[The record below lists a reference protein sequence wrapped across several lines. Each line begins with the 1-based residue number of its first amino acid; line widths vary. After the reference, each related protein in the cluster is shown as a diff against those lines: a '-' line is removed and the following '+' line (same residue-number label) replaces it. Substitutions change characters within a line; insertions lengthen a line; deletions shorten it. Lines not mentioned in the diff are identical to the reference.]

1 MDKKVGIVLS
11 FLNYKEYRRYL
22 VLNLIHSLGPISRT
36 KLADITDYRP
46 AAIGDII
53 NELMEENLL
62 VETGSAASGQ
72 GRHRTLLGLHS
83 DYICALGIS
92 INASTIIT
100 NLLTIDGAVQES
112 VSTRI
117 HASGSIDELV
127 QQTIQTIQ
135 SMLAQYSNRKILGIG
150 ICDPGPAPGHWDEA
164 GDLFPT
170 LIAFNDWVNHDL
182 KSILQSRFDLPVAV
196 FARGI
201 LTSIAEEKFGA
212 AKGLKDFICL
222 DLCNGVGMSFYVNG
236 GVVRGA
242 NHVAGQIG
250 DTVVHS
256 NDRVCSCGKVGCV
269 EASAAFPAVRANIL
283 GALERGVFSVLN
295 SFYDSK
301 QELTVSDVK
310 RALDSND
317 KLCCHYIKESAQ
329 LLGLAIANAVNLL
342 NPQCVFLHG
351 YMIGLGDFFLQNL
364 VDAIRENCMMVFSN
378 VDIKVL
384 SPSLED
390 DLPLGAAA
398 VIFDDFLHADDFKWV
413 KSLNVE
419 SSSS

>member
-1 MDKKVGIVLS
+1 MN

-36 KLADITDYRP
+36 KLAEITDYRP

-53 NELMEENLL
+53 NELMDENLL

-72 GRHRTLLGLHS
+72 GRHRTLLGLNS
-83 DYICALGIS
+83 DYICAIGIS

-100 NLLTIDGAVQES
+100 NLLTIDGTVQKS
-112 VSTRI
+112 VSNRI
-117 HASGSIDELV
+117 HSSGSIDELV
-127 QQTIQTIQ
+127 QQIITTIQD
-135 SMLAQYSNRKILGIG
+135 MRAQYSNRKILGIG
-150 ICDPGPAPGHWDEA
+150 ICDPGPAPGHWDDA
-164 GDLFPT
+164 GNLFPT

-182 KSILQSRFDLPVAV
+182 KQILQARFDLPVAV

-236 GVVRGA
+236 SVVRGA
-242 NHVAGQIG
+242 NNVAGQIG

-269 EASAAFPAVRANIL
+269 EASAAFPAVRASIL

-295 SFYDSK
+295 SYYDSK
-301 QELTVSDVK
+301 QELSVDDVK
-310 RALDSND
+310 RALDSGD

-342 NPQCVFLHG
+342 NPECVFLHG
-351 YMIGLGDFFLQNL
+351 YMIGLGDFFLNSL
-364 VDAIRENCMMVFSN
+364 ESAIRENCMMVFSN
-378 VDIKVL
+378 VNIKIL

-398 VIFDDFLHADDFKWV
+398 VIFDDFLHTDDFKWV

-419 SSSS
+419 TSTS